1 VFSSTDRAGRV
12 DLAFTDRHGGVS
24 APPYASLNLG
34 RSIGDSPFAVDRNLE
49 LVASAFGASASQI
62 TLMDQVHSGDV
73 AVIDGPRDP
82 RPRAD
87 AMVTASPEV
96 VLCVR
101 AADCVPVLLAD
112 PEAAVIGC
120 AHSGRLGMTAGVVPN
135 VVDQMRAL
143 GATNI
148 TAWIGPHV
156 CGSCYE
162 VPANMRAEVVVAV
175 PESFA
180 ETSWGTPALDVGA
193 GVRAQ
198 LLATGCTVVDRARCT
213 LEDPDLY
220 SYRREGRASGRLGG
234 LIRVR
239 P

>member
-24 APPYASLNLG
+24 TPPYASLNLG
-34 RSIGDSPFAVDRNLE
+34 RSIGDSRFAVDRNLE
-49 LVASAFGASASQI
+49 LVASALGVSTSQI
-62 TLMDQVHSGDV
+62 MVMNQVHSAHV
-73 AVIDGPRDP
+73 AVIDGPGDP

-87 AMVTASPEV
+87 AMVTTSTEV

-112 PEAAVIGC
+112 PGAGVIAC
-120 AHSGRLGMTAGVVPN
+120 AHSGRVGMTAGVVPN
-135 VVDQMRAL
+135 VVSQMRTL
-143 GATNI
+143 GATDI

-162 VPANMRAEVVVAV
+162 VPATMRAEVVGLV

-198 LLATGCTVVDRARCT
+198 LLDAGCAVVDRARCT
-213 LEDPDLY
+213 LEDPNLY
-220 SYRREGRASGRLGG
+220 SYRRDGRASGRLGG
-234 LIRVR
+234 LIRLR

>member
-24 APPYASLNLG
+24 SHPYSSLNLG
-34 RSIGDSPFAVDRNLE
+34 RSIGDSPSAVDRNLE
-49 LVASAFGASASQI
+49 LVASAIGVSSSQI
-62 TLMDQVHSGDV
+62 MVMNQVHSADV
-73 AVIDGPRDP
+73 AVIDGPGDP
-82 RPRAD
+82 HPRAD
-87 AMVTASPEV
+87 AMVTTCTEV

-112 PEAAVIGC
+112 PDAGVIAC
-120 AHSGRLGMTAGVVPN
+120 AHCGRVGMTAGIVSN
-135 VVDQMRAL
+135 VVDQMRRLEAKD
-143 GATNI
+143 I
-148 TAWIGPHV
+148 TAWVGPHV

-162 VPANMRAEVVVAV
+162 VPATMRTEVVELV

-198 LLATGCTVVDRARCT
+198 LGDAGCSVVDRARCT
-213 LEDPDLY
+213 LEDPSLY
-220 SYRREGRASGRLGG
+220 SYRRDGRASGRLAG
-234 LIRVR
+234 LIRRR